1 VPNETEPLLPDL
13 AEAARGA
20 VKKSTGGVASPPG
33 RGSGERSV
41 LAPLWHKTTRKR
53 KTDPAVERLGWNK
66 KI

>member
-33 RGSGERSV
+33 RGSGERFG
-41 LAPLWHKTTRKR
+41 L
-53 KTDPAVERLGWNK
+53 VERACSAVAQNHAK
-66 KI
+66 TEN